1 MAQRWRAGRPDTNT
15 DGDTVGSA
23 NNTPAD
29 RAVPAVVEVPVSA
42 GGDAVNTDTLA
53 DAQLMAIT
61 FAKMAAHNGQR
72 TLAKRLVSIAN
83 ELDWELHQ
91 AAEQPPTKE
100 GE

>member
-1 MAQRWRAGRPDTNT
+1 MEHHGGAVRPHADRHADADCGTN
-15 DGDTVGSA
+15 A
-23 NNTPAD
+23 TPAD